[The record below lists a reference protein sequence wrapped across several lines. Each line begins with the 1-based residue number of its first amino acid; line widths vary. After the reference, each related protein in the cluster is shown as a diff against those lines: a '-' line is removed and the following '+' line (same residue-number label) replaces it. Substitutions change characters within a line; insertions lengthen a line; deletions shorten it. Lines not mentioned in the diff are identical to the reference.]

1 LVSAG
6 RLRGTNPTNFLD
18 ARHEWLGG
26 YAAAYAGFSKNF
38 ALDTLFDIASD

>member
-1 LVSAG
+1 MA
-6 RLRGTNPTNFLD
+6 
-18 ARHEWLGG
+18 GG